1 MTEGIEVF
9 KIRSYTDK
17 NELEY
22 IKDGILTSCY
32 VPKEI
37 EFCESSML
45 QWIRDMRLQA
55 GKIKKQKSSLE
66 KKIYFG
72 QSLKMWYN
80 SYKVKVINGN

>member
-1 MTEGIEVF
+1 MIEEGIDVF

-22 IKDGILTSCY
+22 IQDGVKYSCY

-37 EFCESSML
+37 EFCERSML

-55 GKIKKQKSSLE
+55 GKIKTQKSSLQ

-80 SYKVKVINGN
+80 SYKEQKIN